1 MFLLRV
7 LMIRRMLLEV
17 DKGPGLRTKT
27 SRAAKMQRMRS
38 FHGWLIGR
46 RKTGKLQT
54 ELVPADR
61 MLLLSGCRLFHT
73 LEQRL
78 VLSKFPFVIELS
90 KVFGLL
96 REVFPLSKRV
106 PLM

>member
-1 MFLLRV
+1 
-7 LMIRRMLLEV
+7 
-17 DKGPGLRTKT
+17 
-27 SRAAKMQRMRS
+27 MQWMRS

-54 ELVPADR
+54 ELVRADR
-61 MLLLSGCRLFHT
+61 MLLLLLLLLSGCRLFHT

-96 REVFPLSKRV
+96 REVFPLGKRV
-106 PLM
+106 PLMGDKFRGSGVKLRNSVGEVDF